1 MGCPKAMLEN
11 PFDPR
16 YGVIAAASAA
26 IGALALK
33 LVDRAFQIRDR
44 RDRETV
50 DSRRELLDERIEL
63 RDRLRAAEDA
73 LAEWKEK
80 YFKLLEESV
89 LLKAHVTQSQEQ
101 IASLARR
108 LDGPADPPPP

>member
-1 MGCPKAMLEN
+1 MLEN
-11 PFDPR
+11 PLDPR

-33 LVDRAFQIRDR
+33 LVDRAFQLRDR
-44 RDRETV
+44 RDKDGVE
-50 DSRRELLDERIEL
+50 SRRELLEERIEL
-63 RDRLRAAEDA
+63 RDRLRVAEDA

-89 LLKAHVTQSQEQ
+89 LLKSHVVQLQEQ
-101 IASLARR
+101 TASLAERME
-108 LDGPADPPPP
+108 GPADTPPA

>member
-1 MGCPKAMLEN
+1 MLEN
-11 PFDPR
+11 PLDPR
-16 YGVIAAASAA
+16 YGAIAAASAA

-33 LVDRAFQIRDR
+33 LVDRVFQVRDR

-50 DSRRELLDERIEL
+50 DSRRELLEERIEL

-89 LLKAHVTQSQEQ
+89 LLKGHVIQLQEQ
-101 IASLARR
+101 LASLAER
-108 LDGPADPPPP
+108 LQGPADTPPP

>member
-1 MGCPKAMLEN
+1 MGCPIAMLEN
-11 PFDPR
+11 PLDPR

-33 LVDRAFQIRDR
+33 LVDRAFQLRDR
-44 RDRETV
+44 KDKDSV
-50 DSRRELLDERIEL
+50 DTRRELLDERIEL
-63 RDRLRAAEDA
+63 RNRLRAAEDA

-89 LLKAHVTQSQEQ
+89 LLKAHVVQLQEQ
-101 IASLARR
+101 VASLAERIE
-108 LDGPADPPPP
+108 GPADSPPD

>member
-1 MGCPKAMLEN
+1 MLEN
-11 PFDPR
+11 PLDPR

-44 RDRETV
+44 RGKDTV

-80 YFKLLEESV
+80 YFKLLEESAP
-89 LLKAHVTQSQEQ
+89 LIHTRYGRRGRLYALGEPFTS
-101 IASLARR
+101 APARPWSR
-108 LDGPADPPPP
+108 G